1 MLTTLFIFFVI
12 LALLILS
19 HEFGHFLFA
28 KWNGVKVEEFGFG
41 LPPRLFSVKK
51 GETVYSI
58 NLLPFGGFVKIEGE
72 DMKDGL
78 PIGPRSF
85 ANKSMGARAMIIA
98 GGVLFNLIL
107 AFFIFSFG
115 NWWGTPV
122 ALGDGERTENE
133 RIFIVEVQEKSPAE
147 TAGFLAG
154 DVLLR
159 LESKGEELAVSKIS
173 DVQDFINKNRGR
185 EIFVFYKRNG
195 QELTSLAK
203 PRLETKENEGAL
215 GIVMARIG
223 TKSYPF
229 HQSIWQGLKTTIFLT
244 GAIIAGI
251 INFFAGLIGGEGG
264 LEQIA
269 GPIGIAGLVGSAAS
283 FGFLYLL
290 QFTAFL
296 SVNLA
301 VINFIPFPGLDGGRL
316 VFLAA
321 EVIRG
326 KPINAKASA
335 LAHAI
340 GLILLLILMLV
351 IIYSDIAKIL

>member
-12 LALLILS
+12 LVLLILS
-19 HEFGHFLFA
+19 HEFGHFIFA

-72 DMKDGL
+72 EIKDDL

-85 ANKSMGARAMIIA
+85 AAKSIKARAMIIA
-98 GGVLFNLIL
+98 AGVFFNLIL

-115 NWWGTPV
+115 NWWGTPA
-122 ALGDGERTENE
+122 ALGDGERAEDE
-133 RIFIVEVQEKSPAE
+133 KIFIVEVQEKSPAE
-147 TAGFLAG
+147 TAGLLAG
-154 DVLLR
+154 DTLLKLR
-159 LESKGEELAVSKIS
+159 SKSEELAVSKIS
-173 DVQDFINKNRGR
+173 EVQNFIKQNRGR
-185 EIFVFYKRNG
+185 EITVFYKRDG

-203 PRLETKENEGAL
+203 PRSETKENEGAL
-215 GIVMARIG
+215 GIVMAKIG

-229 HQSIWQGLKTTIFLT
+229 HQAIWQGLKTTIFLT
-244 GAIIAGI
+244 GAMVAGI
-251 INFFAGLIGGEGG
+251 VDFFVVLIRGEGG
-264 LEQIA
+264 LGQIA
-269 GPIGIAGLVGSAAS
+269 GPIGIVGLVGSAAS

-290 QFTAFL
+290 QFMAFL

-316 VFLAA
+316 FFLAA
-321 EVIRG
+321 EAIRG
-326 KPINAKASA
+326 KPIGAKISTW
-335 LAHAI
+335 AHAV
-340 GLILLLILMLV
+340 GLVLLLILML
-351 IIYSDIAKIL
+351 IITYNDIAKIL